1 MTPSTGSTLGQP
13 SSSGLGEPRS
23 AHVGSALSRG
33 LDSPCRRSQHV
44 LFSPLWELLCRCRLL
59 SDAEGGLCSWP
70 TPSVCSLSSLF
81 DLILHTRWWTAWW
94 EGQCARINLESQT
107 RHSGDVGSFIPQQVT
122 RNAPLPP
129 LHCLQLKST
138 RIICKLQSTVK
149 ISLAPFL
156 SGHCDDSNEFFPGKF

>member
-1 MTPSTGSTLGQP
+1 MTLMTPSTGSTLGQP

-44 LFSPLWELLCRCRLL
+44 LFSSLWDLLCRCRLL

-70 TPSVCSLSSLF
+70 TPSVCSLWSLF

-122 RNAPLPP
+122 RNAPPPP

-138 RIICKLQSTVK
+138 RIICKL
-149 ISLAPFL
+149 
-156 SGHCDDSNEFFPGKF
+156 